1 MFIYNF
7 IFTLIFPTIFIRSIF
22 KSISSGEKLSR
33 NLEKLALLKKS
44 KKSNKIIMIHA
55 VSVGEV
61 LASRKLIE
69 EIKCKFED
77 YEVLITC
84 TCLLYTSPSPR
95 DGT

>member
-61 LASRKLIE
+61 LASRKFVE
-69 EIKCKFED
+69 EIKNKFED

-84 TCLLYTSPSPR
+84 TTQT
-95 DGT
+95 G